1 MNDRRSFIRLTG
13 LATLGGLAPAG
24 VLTANEPA
32 RQEQGMSLTF
42 HGAAGR
48 VSGSMVLATLP
59 DTKVLMDCG
68 SFYDE
73 GGDASALNGGMPAEA
88 LDASLLLL
96 THAHADHVGRIPLLF
111 ERGFKGGIAATE
123 PTLNLLRV
131 MLVMGAR
138 YSDNPQRQWTW
149 SKRKDAPKGQIEVFT
164 LHWHPACRW
173 AKAIREDNRQSA
185 TGSWRD
191 LKQQI
196 RRSKADA
203 SPCKVCAELEVEPIM
218 ARCKSFT
225 VGKPFQIGKGTS
237 CTAIEAGHLPGS
249 VSFHLASEFPTGRK
263 HSVLFSGDLGPKQ
276 PLLQQGLGKAPAAD
290 TVVVEC
296 TYGAMKPQGT
306 READLERFRSLLIG
320 QLKRGAVVWIPCF
333 ALDRTEK
340 VLMQIELAL
349 RANGSELSRLPEV
362 FVPSPSANDFHDLY
376 RTGGAGWGLRREYL
390 NLAGR
395 TRKGDESGFHS
406 RMPKEVLSFLDA
418 VKARE
423 MELAGFPDPA
433 SLAPA
438 AMRSLEGNIILT
450 TSGMI
455 SEAFSEEL
463 FKPLARRE
471 STAVFLVGY
480 QDPQSTGGKLRAA
493 EKDGKRFLEIDGEQV
508 EIRAAV
514 ENFSG
519 FSGHANAEEIDEW
532 LAVHGKDSQ
541 VFLVHGDPDSLRER
555 QQDLSAQGWRQVTIP
570 QHHQSFQL

>member
-1 MNDRRSFIRLTG
+1 MNNRRSFIRLTS
-13 LATLGGLAPAG
+13 LATLGGLTLSGAQA
-24 VLTANEPA
+24 ANEA
-32 RQEQGMSLTF
+32 AGEQGIGLTF

-59 DTKVLMDCG
+59 DGKVLMDCG

-73 GGDASALNGGMPAEA
+73 GGDASTLNAVMPAEA

-96 THAHADHVGRIPLLF
+96 THAHADHVGRISLLF

-138 YSDNPQRQWTW
+138 YSDNPQRLWTW
-149 SKRKDAPKGQIEVFT
+149 SKRKDAPKGRIGVFT

-173 AKAIREDNRQSA
+173 AKAIREGNRQST
-185 TGSWRD
+185 TGNWRD

-225 VGKPFQIGKGTS
+225 SGKPFQISKSTT

-249 VSFHLASEFPTGRK
+249 VSFHLAAEFPAGRK
-263 HSVLFSGDLGPKQ
+263 HSMLFSGDLGPKQ
-276 PLLQQGLGKAPAAD
+276 PLLQQGFAKAPAAD

-296 TYGAMKPQGT
+296 TYGAVKPQGN
-306 READLERFRSLLIG
+306 READLERFRSQLISH
-320 QLKRGAVVWIPCF
+320 LKRGAVVWIPCF

-349 RANGSELSRLPEV
+349 RAHGSELSRLPEV

-376 RTGGAGWGLRREYL
+376 RTGGAGWGLRPEYL

-395 TRKGDESGFHS
+395 TRQGDESGFHS
-406 RMPKEVLSFLDA
+406 RMPKEVMGFLDA
-418 VKARE
+418 VKARD
-423 MELAGFPDPA
+423 MELTGFPDPA

-480 QDPQSTGGKLRAA
+480 LDPQSTGGKLKTA
-493 EKDGKRFLEIDGEQV
+493 EKEGKRFLEIDGEQV

-519 FSGHANAEEIDEW
+519 FSGHANAAEIDEW

-541 VFLVHGDPDSLRER
+541 VFLVHGDPNSLRER
-555 QQDLSAQGWRQVTIP
+555 QQDLSAQGWRHVTIP
-570 QHHQSFQL
+570 QHQQHFQL